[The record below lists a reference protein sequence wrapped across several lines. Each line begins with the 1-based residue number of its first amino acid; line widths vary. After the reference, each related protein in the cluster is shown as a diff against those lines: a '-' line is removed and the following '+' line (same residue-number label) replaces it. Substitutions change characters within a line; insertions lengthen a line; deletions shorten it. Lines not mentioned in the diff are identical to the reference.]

1 MVLLD
6 ILLIASGV
14 FLLVYGG
21 LLFRF
26 ALAVGA
32 FVLGFSLSM
41 WLLSTQPVATRL
53 LISMAAGGIVAIIG
67 YSLVKMILHFAGAI
81 LGTMLTLVILSL
93 MPAWLPDIV
102 ILIFIVAGAGV
113 VGFFGNRFGDWV
125 IILATTLAGA
135 YGILLGLVHLFPFV
149 MGVSGEYLS
158 ARIPFTAPAF
168 LVFTI
173 LFVTGVLAQFEI
185 RRVRGRY
192 VNFRN
197 PVP

>member
-1 MVLLD
+1 MFLLD
-6 ILLIASGV
+6 LLLIASGV

-41 WLLSTQPVATRL
+41 WLLSSQPVTTRL
-53 LISMAAGGIVAIIG
+53 LISMVAGGIIAIIG
-67 YSLVKMILHFAGAI
+67 YSLVKMILHFAGGI
-81 LGTMLTLVILSL
+81 LGSMLALTILSL
-93 MPAWLPDIV
+93 LHAWLPDIM
-102 ILIFIVAGAGV
+102 ILISIVASAGV

-135 YGILLGLVHLFPFV
+135 YAILLGLVYLFPYV
-149 MGVSGEYLS
+149 LGISGEYLS

-168 LVFTI
+168 LVFAI
-173 LFVTGVLAQFEI
+173 MLITGILAQFEI

-192 VNFRN
+192 VNLR
-197 PVP
+197 

>member
-1 MVLLD
+1 MFLMD
-6 ILLIASGV
+6 ILLIASGM

-41 WLLSTQPVATRL
+41 WLLSSQPVTTRL
-53 LISMAAGGIVAIIG
+53 LISMVAGGIIAIIG
-67 YSLVKMILHFAGAI
+67 YSLVKMILHFAGGI
-81 LGTMLTLVILSL
+81 LGSMLALTFLSL
-93 MPAWLPDIV
+93 LPAWLPDIL
-102 ILIFIVAGAGV
+102 ILISIVAGAGV

-135 YGILLGLVHLFPFV
+135 YAILLGLVHLFPYV
-149 MGVSGEYLS
+149 IGISGEYLS

-168 LVFTI
+168 LVFAI
-173 LFVTGVLAQFEI
+173 LLITGILAQFEI

-192 VNFRN
+192 VNLGK
-197 PVP
+197 PVV